1 MHIGSSTEEVSSP
14 APSSWPEGLAEPV
27 RNGRVLVAAED
38 PDLRRQICRPL
49 LEHGF
54 AVVEAGDAAA
64 ALKFARRLVDVA
76 VVDVDRSGIEG
87 PEFLRRWQ
95 KVCLGRYVLVLLVT
109 VRAAPG
115 DAALHLAKA
124 AGRNRVSV

>member
-64 ALKFARRLVDVA
+64 ALKFGRPLGEVARVRGGRA
-76 VVDVDRSGIEG
+76 GIG
-87 PEFLRRWQ
+87 RARVSLRWPTGLLRR
-95 KVCLGRYVLVLLVT
+95 
-109 VRAAPG
+109 
-115 DAALHLAKA
+115 
-124 AGRNRVSV
+124 RV

>member
-1 MHIGSSTEEVSSP
+1 M
-14 APSSWPEGLAEPV
+14 
-27 RNGRVLVAAED
+27 
-38 PDLRRQICRPL
+38 
-49 LEHGF
+49 
-54 AVVEAGDAAA
+54 VEAGDAAA

-95 KVCLGRYVLVLLVT
+95 KVCLGRYVPVLLVT
-109 VRAAPG
+109 VRAAPA